1 MSLEKRIIKK
11 YPNRRLYDTA
21 TSSYITL
28 VDVQQLI
35 LEFAQ
40 IKVIDA
46 KTEEDIT
53 RTILLQIVL
62 EEETGVEPLFSA
74 EVLLQFIRFYGHAS
88 QSLMG
93 PFLERNLQIFNQL
106 NSTFQNQGLAKQG
119 LAKQGLA
126 GNPFVANPT
135 LAANL
140 WQDMLSNQPQEMQT
154 MMQTYMSQNSQAWL
168 EMQQRMQEQANQLLK
183 GFTPPKK

>member
-1 MSLEKRIIKK
+1 MSLEKRVIKK

-28 VDVQQLI
+28 VDVKQLI

-74 EVLLQFIRFYGHAS
+74 DVLLQFIRFYGHAS

-106 NSTFQNQGLAKQG
+106 NSSFQNQGLAKQG
-119 LAKQGLA
+119 LT
-126 GNPFVANPT
+126 GNPFLPNPA

-140 WQDMLSNQPQEMQT
+140 WQDMLNNQPQEMQA

>member
-1 MSLEKRIIKK
+1 MSLEKRVIKK
-11 YPNRRLYDTA
+11 YPNRRLYDTT

-28 VDVQQLI
+28 VDVKQLI

-46 KTEEDIT
+46 KTEKDIT

-74 EVLLQFIRFYGHAS
+74 DVLLQFIRFYGHAS

-93 PFLERNLQIFNQL
+93 PFLERNLQVFNQL
-106 NSTFQNQGLAKQG
+106 NSVFQNQDLVKQST
-119 LAKQGLA
+119 L
-126 GNPFVANPT
+126 GNPFISNSA

-140 WQDMLSNQPQEMQT
+140 WQDMLTNQPQEMQT
-154 MMQTYMSQNSQAWL
+154 MIQTYMNQNTQTWL
-168 EMQQRMQEQANQLLK
+168 EIQQRMQEQSNQLLQ
-183 GFTPPKK
+183 GLTPAKK

>member
-1 MSLEKRIIKK
+1 MILEKRIIKK

-28 VDVQQLI
+28 VDVKQLI

-74 EVLLQFIRFYGHAS
+74 DVLLQFIRFYGHAS

-119 LAKQGLA
+119 LT
-126 GNPFVANPT
+126 GNPFLPNPALT
-135 LAANL
+135 ANL
-140 WQDMLSNQPQEMQT
+140 WQDMLNNQPQEMQT

>member
-1 MSLEKRIIKK
+1 MSLEKRVIKK

-28 VDVQQLI
+28 VDVKQLI

-74 EVLLQFIRFYGHAS
+74 DVLLQFIRFYGHAS

-106 NSTFQNQGLAKQG
+106 NSSFQNQGLAKQG
-119 LAKQGLA
+119 LT
-126 GNPFVANPT
+126 GNPFLPNPA

-140 WQDMLSNQPQEMQT
+140 WQDMLNNQPQEMQA
-154 MMQTYMSQNSQAWL
+154 MMQTYMSQNSQVWL

>member
-28 VDVQQLI
+28 VDVKQLI

-53 RTILLQIVL
+53 RNILLQIVL
-62 EEETGVEPLFSA
+62 EEEAGVEPLFSVD
-74 EVLLQFIRFYGHAS
+74 VLLQFIRFYGHAS

-119 LAKQGLA
+119 LTDSPFIS
-126 GNPFVANPT
+126 NPPVV
-135 LAANL
+135 ANL
-140 WQDMLSNQPQEMQT
+140 WQDMLNKQPQEMQT
-154 MMQTYMSQNSQAWL
+154 MMLAYMNQNSQTWL